1 MLIITDF
8 CYSSAL
14 ALRTGRF
21 LDVRQFPALC
31 MRSKARVMIS
41 IVCNER
47 MSAQFR
53 QLQCLLPVFRYLQF
67 PRGNFVTYR
76 KAIVYKCALAF
87 FSQDVLV

>member
-1 MLIITDF
+1 
-8 CYSSAL
+8 
-14 ALRTGRF
+14 
-21 LDVRQFPALC
+21 
-31 MRSKARVMIS
+31 MIS